1 MPFRVSQAAWARQV
15 EEKFDPDEYLQA
27 DAEATRLARLECR
40 GASSPVPAVRVAELK
55 SRRERFEHVR
65 RKVDL
70 MREGGYSDAVLHQQ
84 LVQGACELA
93 YLLAFL
99 LFLVA
104 LPEVFF
110 GFEDS
115 GRSAGEGG
123 KRDAAMALRVV
134 MLVLVVVRTGFVIY
148 RDHVVRYERQFQ
160 LEKAIQL
167 AVTHALEEQG
177 EAVSGRGV
185 VAQPTTL
192 LQEVGKEDTV
202 IEFRSPSWRLRSSLR
217 DPDKLAEAQA
227 WTASKSLALPTP
239 GGGTARSMSFE
250 KKSALAAHAAA
261 AASKV
266 NFYTTGAGG
275 AGAGAVSSV
284 TLQLPGS
291 PVAVG
296 GTSDFSFSPAA
307 NSKAGTTASETDG
320 AATDDADVRPPPPS
334 AWPGSPDSKSD
345 SDEED
350 EDECEPVA
358 ELPLG
363 EGLPGV
369 TRASFIQKG
378 PLAKAVQEQNKMLP
392 RRKTEADLL
401 SMRDEDPG
409 AGLGGG
415 GARLLARSRQNSL
428 SVYVTASMAP
438 NIKETGTIGV
448 AKDTVVAEE
457 SEESVVKQRR
467 RSSLSVPKNRRNSMP
482 HQQASKRGGPL
493 AQSGNREPSSRSK
506 KKERK
511 ENPFSAVF
519 GGVGE
524 KAEAEEEIPFFAND
538 PLANLVTTSGSGGM
552 EKASIET
559 DDDDSA
565 IPSWLVDAL
574 KSDGW
579 QPPDGN
585 TSAAD
590 VAAGAVGVGGGG
602 SGALAAGG
610 GLSTTAEF
618 DVSTGEQSARN
629 FRLAG
634 QVGGANNA
642 TGVRGGSKRSILP
655 SLLGSR
661 RASSVMPV
669 AGPDHVGVGN
679 RRPMPARQD
688 SGLNFLG
695 VLPTAKGGGLGF
707 WRVPLPSRRT
717 STIPAHASRRASAL
731 ALTSRRA
738 STIASQF
745 RGPVSELRDESN
757 VIAESTSSNA
767 LAAEHSFVGE
777 LRGAGFSSAEQRLK
791 LSTSSVEEEA
801 EGEEGD
807 GIGARRPET
816 GGGGAPGSSKGTAQQ
831 QQVGGSS
838 GSTTKRRVSI
848 FDDWADPV
856 ESKMVKQMR
865 SHSVVLDRSEFVRQY
880 FDSRGAGGGNED
892 VDRARR
898 DASGAADNEEEFFCE
913 PADAENDSEII
924 VLPLSEG
931 GANLWGRVAN
941 GGVNT
946 GARVWQC
953 NCRDGFHTCMSPR
966 STNAATTAAA
976 TALPSMGG
984 SMLNSQAAT
993 RRGSD
998 WKDSGRPSEFMTDRS
1013 IVPSPENE
1021 LHISVLKTTTV
1032 PPPPEMMSLPAEG
1045 DGENNSA
1052 TPDSTQ
1058 MNQMPN
1064 QKIPLI
1070 ETVQPTELQRLLQAQ
1085 NPEVVVIDVRGRD
1098 HEGGHIPNSIWIKT
1112 NGVIA
1117 NPGFLMAEIRARK
1130 VTSVVFTCMY
1140 SVLRARR
1147 CCSALAQYQQKE
1159 RLESKHAGYLIKIQI
1174 LAGGFHGW
1182 LNHFLNQG
1190 DHGEKQIEDY
1200 TKSCWTKATDDIGN
1214 LGYVHVMDALWSEAG
1229 QKKLIKNLEEELEK
1243 CALEKLARGGGGR
1256 DEDEQVG
1263 GDVSGQR
1270 PDVEDEED
1278 VGVRPHP
1285 PSSPAGEIVEMDGLG
1300 RAGGVDADVLGR
1312 AATEGGVEMGF
1323 MAGIVGNAQDV
1334 EVEQQQG
1341 TGRQESRYGEV
1352 ADEEGTARLS
1362 GAATVGAD
1370 DDRGAR

>member
-467 RSSLSVPKNRRNSMP
+467 RS
-482 HQQASKRGGPL
+482 KRGGPL

-590 VAAGAVGVGGGG
+590 VAAGAVG
-602 SGALAAGG
+602 
-610 GLSTTAEF
+610 
-618 DVSTGEQSARN
+618 
-629 FRLAG
+629 
-634 QVGGANNA
+634 VGGANNA

-998 WKDSGRPSEFMTDRS
+998 WKALTR
-1013 IVPSPENE
+1013 
-1021 LHISVLKTTTV
+1021 
-1032 PPPPEMMSLPAEG
+1032 
-1045 DGENNSA
+1045 
-1052 TPDSTQ
+1052 
-1058 MNQMPN
+1058 
-1064 QKIPLI
+1064 
-1070 ETVQPTELQRLLQAQ
+1070 
-1085 NPEVVVIDVRGRD
+1085 
-1098 HEGGHIPNSIWIKT
+1098 
-1112 NGVIA
+1112 
-1117 NPGFLMAEIRARK
+1117 
-1130 VTSVVFTCMY
+1130 TC
-1140 SVLRARR
+1140 
-1147 CCSALAQYQQKE
+1147 
-1159 RLESKHAGYLIKIQI
+1159 
-1174 LAGGFHGW
+1174 
-1182 LNHFLNQG
+1182 
-1190 DHGEKQIEDY
+1190 
-1200 TKSCWTKATDDIGN
+1200 
-1214 LGYVHVMDALWSEAG
+1214 
-1229 QKKLIKNLEEELEK
+1229 
-1243 CALEKLARGGGGR
+1243 
-1256 DEDEQVG
+1256 
-1263 GDVSGQR
+1263 
-1270 PDVEDEED
+1270 
-1278 VGVRPHP
+1278 
-1285 PSSPAGEIVEMDGLG
+1285 
-1300 RAGGVDADVLGR
+1300 
-1312 AATEGGVEMGF
+1312 
-1323 MAGIVGNAQDV
+1323 
-1334 EVEQQQG
+1334 
-1341 TGRQESRYGEV
+1341 
-1352 ADEEGTARLS
+1352 
-1362 GAATVGAD
+1362 
-1370 DDRGAR
+1370 